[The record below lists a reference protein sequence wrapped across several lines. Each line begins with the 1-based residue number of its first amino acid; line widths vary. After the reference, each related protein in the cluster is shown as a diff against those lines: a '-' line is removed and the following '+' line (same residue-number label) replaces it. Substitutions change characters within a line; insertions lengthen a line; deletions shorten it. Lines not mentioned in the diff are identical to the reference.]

1 MGEKERAVSMIKK
14 SRIFLSETKT
24 ELKKVSWTKKDE
36 LLAST
41 SVVIVTVIILG
52 LYIGAVDVVLTRIID
67 FILK

>member
-1 MGEKERAVSMIKK
+1 MIKK

-36 LLAST
+36 LFAST

>member
-1 MGEKERAVSMIKK
+1 MGEKERPVSMIKK

-52 LYIGAVDVVLTRIID
+52 LYIGVVDVVLTRIID